1 MLPDYILVIIRSIM
15 AAFALL
21 IFARALGKKQI
32 SQLNFF
38 EYVLG
43 ITVGSIAATM
53 STNLSNRA
61 LSEFVGLITWI
72 VLVLFLEIVALKN
85 RKMAKIIDGEP
96 LILVENGKIMEDRL
110 ALARYRFDDLVEQ
123 LREKDVFSVSDVEF
137 AVLETDGSLSV
148 LKKSQVQPITPSDL
162 NMSTEYKGLSV
173 ELISEAQILKQ
184 NLLQIDQD
192 EEWLLG
198 ELKKRNIR
206 LEQVTF
212 GLLDTSGRLYL
223 DLYKDEG
230 IKIIDVSDY
239 EGPN

>member
-1 MLPDYILVIIRSIM
+1 M

-21 IFARALGKKQI
+21 ILARALGKKQI
-32 SQLNFF
+32 SQLSFF

-53 STNLSNRA
+53 STNLANRA
-61 LSEFVGLITWI
+61 LPEFVGLITWI
-72 VLVLFLEIVALKN
+72 VLVLFIELLALKN

-96 LILVENGKIMEDRL
+96 LILIENGKIMEDRL
-110 ALARYRFDDLVEQ
+110 AVARYRFEDLVEQ
-123 LREKDVFSVSDVEF
+123 LREKDVFSISDVEF

-148 LKKSQVQPITPSDL
+148 LKKSGVQPVTPEDL
-162 NMSTEYKGLSV
+162 KISTDYKGLSV
-173 ELISEAQILKQ
+173 ELISEGQILKQ
-184 NLLQIDQD
+184 NLKQIDQD
-192 EEWLLG
+192 ENWLLG
-198 ELKKRNIR
+198 ELKQRSVR
-206 LEQVTF
+206 LEQVVYATI
-212 GLLDTSGRLYL
+212 DTSGRLYL

>member
-15 AAFALL
+15 AAVALL
-21 IFARALGKKQI
+21 IFARVLGKKQI

-53 STNLSNRA
+53 STNLANRA

-110 ALARYRFDDLVEQ
+110 AMARYRFDDLVEQ

-173 ELISEAQILKQ
+173 ELISEGQILKQ

-223 DLYKDEG
+223 DLYNDEG
-230 IKIIDVSDY
+230 IKIIDASDY